1 MKIYVDELPKSCEG
15 CPCYHDGD
23 GFEECKCNST
33 NHYVWYNK
41 NGFFDCSQER
51 PQDCPLQSL
60 ADYTKQ
66 VRKEVVQEIK
76 DKAYQ
81 DSEFYD
87 LENGGISE
95 RNTYLIN
102 EHILD
107 QIQGE

>member
-1 MKIYVDELPKSCEG
+1 MKVYVDKDKLES
-15 CPCYHDGD
+15 HDIQPTTDLG
-23 GFEECKCNST
+23 GKEF
-33 NHYVWYNK
+33 HQVRMWFNK
-41 NGFFDCSQER
+41 DTDNVEIV
-51 PQDCPLQSL
+51 SL

-66 VRKEVVQEIK
+66 VRKEVVKEIK

-107 QIQGE
+107 QIQDNI